1 MSTEGIL
8 LNLDYAGASFT
19 NYCIHRSE
27 AMSRR
32 NTLFR
37 KSLDLL
43 LSEGIEAEEAR
54 EIVQQAFEE
63 EENRR
68 RPSSP
73 VSTDQQCRTTRVN
86 SNPYGTSDL
95 PIDICKPVTIVCDSA
110 SKFR

>member
-1 MSTEGIL
+1 M
-8 LNLDYAGASFT
+8 LNLNYAGVSFT
-19 NYCIHRSE
+19 NYCTHNRSM

-63 EENRR
+63 DENRS
-68 RPSSP
+68 RP
-73 VSTDQQCRTTRVN
+73 VRTDQCRTTRVN

-95 PIDICKPVTIVCDSA
+95 PNDICEPVRIRCDSA

>member
-1 MSTEGIL
+1 MPIL
-8 LNLDYAGASFT
+8 LNLYYAGVSFT
-19 NYCIHRSE
+19 NYCVHNRSM

-68 RPSSP
+68 RPSSH
-73 VSTDQQCRTTRVN
+73 VSTDQCRTTRVN
-86 SNPYGTSDL
+86 SNPYETSDL
-95 PIDICKPVTIVCDSA
+95 PNDICEPVRIRCDSA